1 MIEYDRYHFGDI
13 WNFYECLWYIY
24 IDYILYY
31 YPTMWFEK
39 VFIKKRAKS
48 TPKKIAFWLGELGDA
63 QFFLDHFWD
72 ISYGFG
78 RARAGFISEQGIQQ
92 AQVPAM
98 WCLWPGKPWDG
109 MVCPALWFDTSCL
122 QVWKGTNHGI
132 SWNFQTC
139 ETSKVDCT
147 GNIEK
152 CVELVNM
159 ITMGWVLHSFA
170 HSVIVIVIIIII
182 PVF

>member
-13 WNFYECLWYIY
+13 WNIYECLWYIY
-24 IDYILYY
+24 RLHIILL
-31 YPTMWFEK
+31 PNHVIWKSVHPETG
-39 VFIKKRAKS
+39 KKYSQENSFLTWR
-48 TPKKIAFWLGELGDA
+48 TWWCTY
-63 QFFLDHFWD
+63 FLDHFWD

-170 HSVIVIVIIIII
+170 HSVIVIIIIII